1 MDSFRNFVCVSN
13 YMHLKSFVWKR
24 NCPISS
30 ELQTSRIWP
39 RSFNKTLKSSTSYIQ
54 SVKQAVYFLKAIEF
68 WPTFDIQVDITL
80 YFGKSCKT
88 TPFRTPTETYQNT
101 STLISIALPIPKQQP
116 CKNMRNL
123 CFFGG
128 SFFKWKN
135 CWHLEFLMNQIFGQR
150 FIVFKKNEV

>member
-1 MDSFRNFVCVSN
+1 MHGNEIVQYLQN
-13 YMHLKSFVWKR
+13 YKHHEFDQGHSTKLSRVLQVTSKWK
-24 NCPISS
+24 
-30 ELQTSRIWP
+30 
-39 RSFNKTLKSSTSYIQ
+39 